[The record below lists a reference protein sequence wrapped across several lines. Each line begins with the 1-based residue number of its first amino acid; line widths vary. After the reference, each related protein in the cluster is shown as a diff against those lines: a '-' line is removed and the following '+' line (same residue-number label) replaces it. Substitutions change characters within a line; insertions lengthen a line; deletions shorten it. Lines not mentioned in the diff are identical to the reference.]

1 MKTLQEYIQE
11 SLLDVDD
18 FDLDTT
24 ITNELLKKLR
34 YWRVGNDKKTI
45 VYDNKSGL
53 GTESLYIDDEKINV
67 KSIAN
72 SGLKFQPI
80 RDLNIRTDVKNWE
93 MLPAETIKDTTI
105 HVVNRGDLD
114 LTKIGWDVEAKLMIN
129 IEHDTPIPTIIP
141 PKRHIPAVSL
151 SGGYYGY
158 DLNSIKGWDCDLLC
172 ILSKEDTTSITWDGF
187 QGYNEDKIA
196 RLVENNP
203 KAKVIYILPNSYST
217 EVYRVQTKG
226 TSKNKKVSGLLPV
239 SRKSLAN
246 RIDKYNIGTFKY
258 MGFRQKNKELF
269 E

>member
-1 MKTLQEYIQE
+1 MKDLSVYIKE
-11 SLLDVDD
+11 SLLDVED
-18 FDLDTT
+18 FDFDKTVLS
-24 ITNELLKKLR
+24 ELIKPLG
-34 YWRVGNDKKTI
+34 YWEVAKDGKTI
-45 VYDNKSGL
+45 VYNERSWSQSYCLYLYESNLDIKQLVEL
-53 GTESLYIDDEKINV
+53 G
-67 KSIAN
+67 
-72 SGLKFQPI
+72 GKFQPI
-80 RDLNIRTDVKNWE
+80 RDLYIHNHIKNWE
-93 MLPAETIKDTTI
+93 MLPTDYVKDLFITVI
-105 HVVNRGDLD
+105 EPKEID
-114 LTKIGWDVEAKLMIN
+114 LTKIQYEIEAKLAIN
-129 IEHDTPIPTIIP
+129 INRNIDIPIIIP
-141 PKRHIPAVSL
+141 PKQHLKLVSL
-151 SGGYYGY
+151 ASDYSGYNL
-158 DLNSIKGWDCDLLC
+158 DDVKGWDCDLLC

-226 TSKNKKVSGLLPV
+226 TGKNKKVSGLLPV